1 MKRKRF
7 VKKIMAYGHQRNS
20 ANRIAANCIGA
31 YGSYDGAFKNP
42 SFRVTLLL
50 SDFGIAARETVKS
63 LGAMQKVIDH
73 ASDNQ

>member
-20 ANRIAANCIGA
+20 ANRIAANCIDA
-31 YGSYDGAFKNP
+31 YGSYDGAFKDP
-42 SFRVTLLL
+42 SFRVSISL
-50 SDFGIAARETVKS
+50 SVLGVATKKLIKS
-63 LGAMQKVIDH
+63 LGAMQKVINH